1 MGAGPAYR
9 YLYAVALL
17 VVLGVSHTQFQG
29 QKAEPIQPV
38 EIKPVKIGAGTAQIE
53 PVRAA
58 SPQAATHKIYQHDVV
73 SVLSGRRP
81 NEAC

>member
-1 MGAGPAYR
+1 MCVGAGPAFR

-38 EIKPVKIGAGTAQIE
+38 EIKLVKDCVDTA
-53 PVRAA
+53 
-58 SPQAATHKIYQHDVV
+58 
-73 SVLSGRRP
+73 
-81 NEAC
+81 